1 MDMQITHHNHDLL
14 LRLPKH
20 PTIAGWFWLCYM
32 IALVSFWVAVF
43 G

>member
-1 MDMQITHHNHDLL
+1 MQVAHHNLL

-20 PTIAGWFWLCYM
+20 PTIAGWFWLCYFVG
-32 IALVSFWVAVF
+32 LVSLGWAIF